1 MVTLKVLDTIEEACE
16 GLNSNLFQVIPMIH
30 YIQEV
35 FFTHGQM
42 EIKERKRIIQIL
54 HEQCIS

>member
-42 EIKERKRIIQIL
+42 EIKRK
-54 HEQCIS
+54 ETNNPNPT